1 MRLSALLACL
11 CLLLSTACA
20 APQARDASV
29 AFVVVRHAEKAKD
42 DPRDPSLSE
51 AGQERARALARNL
64 QDEPIVAA
72 YATQY
77 RRTRQ
82 TAQPAADAH
91 GVTVIA
97 YDADFPASAL
107 AAQLRRDHASGTV
120 LVVGHSN
127 TVPDIV
133 AALCGCA
140 VSPLAE
146 SDYGDLYRV
155 TNAAGAT
162 PQLTHEHF

>member
-11 CLLLSTACA
+11 CLLLPAACA

-29 AFVVVRHAEKAKD
+29 AFIVVRHAEKAKD
-42 DPRDPSLSE
+42 DPRDPSLSK
-51 AGQERARALARNL
+51 AGQERARALARTL
-64 QDEPIVAA
+64 QNQPIVAA

-97 YDADFPASAL
+97 YDADLPPSAL
-107 AAQLRRDHASGTV
+107 AARLRRDHAAGTV

-133 AALCGCA
+133 SALCGCA
-140 VSPLAE
+140 VLPLAE
-146 SDYGDLYRV
+146 SDYGDLYRI
-155 TNAAGAT
+155 TSAAGAT
-162 PQLTHEHF
+162 PQLAHEHF

>member
-11 CLLLSTACA
+11 CLLLPAVCA
-20 APQARDASV
+20 APQARDGSV
-29 AFVVVRHAEKAKD
+29 AFIVVRHAEKAKD

-51 AGQERARALARNL
+51 TGQKRALALARTL
-64 QDEPIVAA
+64 QDQPIVAA

-97 YDADFPASAL
+97 YDADVPASAL
-107 AAQLRRDHASGTV
+107 AAQLRRDHASGAV

-133 AALCGCA
+133 SALCGCA
-140 VSPLAE
+140 VPPLAE

-155 TNAAGAT
+155 SNAGGAT